1 MRISDWS
8 SDVCSSDLI
17 RGCVPKKLL
26 VYGAH
31 FAEDLQDAK
40 RFGWEV
46 SDCRF
51 NWPTLRDNVLADV
64 DRLNGLYT
72 QTLENHGVEII
83 HERAVITGPN
93 AVKLASGRTVTARYI
108 LVAVG
113 AWPVVPEC
121 EGNELGITSNE
132 VFHLERS
139 EEHTSKL

>member
-1 MRISDWS
+1 MMFVLFFFFFKQKTAYEMRISDWS
-8 SDVCSSDLI
+8 SDVCSSDL
-17 RGCVPKKLL
+17 
-26 VYGAH
+26 
-31 FAEDLQDAK
+31 
-40 RFGWEV
+40 
-46 SDCRF
+46 

-113 AWPVVPEC
+113 AWPVVARKSVVS
-121 EGNELGITSNE
+121 GKSGSVRVDLGGRRIVKKKNTMQLKY
-132 VFHLERS
+132 HRS
-139 EEHTSKL
+139 RYIK

>member
-8 SDVCSSDLI
+8 SDVCSSDL
-17 RGCVPKKLL
+17 
-26 VYGAH
+26 
-31 FAEDLQDAK
+31 
-40 RFGWEV
+40 
-46 SDCRF
+46 
-51 NWPTLRDNVLADV
+51 NVLADV

-121 EGNELGITSNE
+121 DGNELGINSPE
-132 VFHLERS
+132 VFHLETLPKRGVIAGGGIQAN
-139 EEHTSKL
+139 EIRWEGRRGGK

>member
-1 MRISDWS
+1 MMFVLFFFFFKQKTAYEMRSSDWS
-8 SDVCSSDLI
+8 SDVCSSDL
-17 RGCVPKKLL
+17 
-26 VYGAH
+26 
-31 FAEDLQDAK
+31 
-40 RFGWEV
+40 
-46 SDCRF
+46 

-132 VFHLERS
+132 VFHLETLPKRVVDRKS
-139 EEHTSKL
+139 TRLNSSH

>member
-8 SDVCSSDLI
+8 SDVCSSDL
-17 RGCVPKKLL
+17 
-26 VYGAH
+26 
-31 FAEDLQDAK
+31 
-40 RFGWEV
+40 
-46 SDCRF
+46 
-51 NWPTLRDNVLADV
+51 NVLADV

-132 VFHLERS
+132 VFHLETLPKRVVIAGGGRS
-139 EEHTSKL
+139 EELTSELQSLMRISYAVFC

>member
-8 SDVCSSDLI
+8 SDVCSSDL
-17 RGCVPKKLL
+17 
-26 VYGAH
+26 
-31 FAEDLQDAK
+31 
-40 RFGWEV
+40 
-46 SDCRF
+46 
-51 NWPTLRDNVLADV
+51 NVLADV

-132 VFHLERS
+132 VFHLETLPKRVVIAGGGYITNEIAGIFLEFGIRS
-139 EEHTSKL
+139 EGRRVG